1 MNIDAEILIGKLELL
16 PHPEGG
22 FFKETYRSEG
32 FIDQR
37 SLPKGF
43 NGKRNYSTGIY
54 FLLKGTQMSRFHRI
68 RSDEMWHHYYGCAVN
83 IHMIDN
89 SGTYSVI
96 TLGKDILNGEV
107 PQAVVPAGAWFGA
120 ELADKDS
127 FALSGCT
134 VSPGFDFL
142 DFELAQREVL
152 LSMYPELR
160 EIIQKLT

>member
-1 MNIDAEILIGKLELL
+1 
-16 PHPEGG
+16 
-22 FFKETYRSEG
+22 
-32 FIDQR
+32 
-37 SLPKGF
+37 
-43 NGKRNYSTGIY
+43 
-54 FLLKGTQMSRFHRI
+54 
-68 RSDEMWHHYYGCAVN
+68 MWHHYYGCAVN